1 MQFRELRLLV
11 INWKGG
17 LCLCE
22 PGLFIIST
30 LLFFRN
36 LLSYIYI
43 PVLQKELDV
52 FKTSV
57 WNNHRTRQQKEK
69 ELPSGV
75 PEHIYNFPEQY
86 GGQKCGFH
94 ITEEQLQE
102 VADLSDVLEGTH
114 DYLKPAFRRECE
126 RHLPSPGSIEPA
138 EAADAYRF
146 LKSSVDPNMLWADLI
161 RITHLHSGLHLSG
174 SLLHAHHAVYPKEY
188 VSHSLSTELLVI
200 S

>member
-1 MQFRELRLLV
+1 M
-11 INWKGG
+11 
-17 LCLCE
+17 CLCE
-22 PGLFIIST
+22 QEFP
-30 LLFFRN
+30 LLVPCFFSFRN
-36 LLSYIYI
+36 LLAYIYI

-57 WNNHRTRQQKEK
+57 WNNHRTRPQKEK

-75 PEHIYNFPEQY
+75 QVHIYNFPEQY

-102 VADLSDVLEGTH
+102 VADLSDVLEGTD

-126 RHLPSPGSIEPA
+126 RHLPSPDNIEPA

-146 LKSSVDPNMLWADLI
+146 LKSSVDPN
-161 RITHLHSGLHLSG
+161 
-174 SLLHAHHAVYPKEY
+174 
-188 VSHSLSTELLVI
+188 
-200 S
+200 

>member
-1 MQFRELRLLV
+1 MTEKAVFALTFFKMQFREL
-11 INWKGG
+11 GG

-22 PGLFIIST
+22 PGVSIIST

-36 LLSYIYI
+36 LVAYIYI

-52 FKTSV
+52 FKLSV

-75 PEHIYNFPEQY
+75 PEHIIYNFPEQY

-94 ITEEQLQE
+94 ITKEQLQE
-102 VADLSDVLEGTH
+102 VADLSDVLEETD

-126 RHLPSPGSIEPA
+126 THLPSPDSVEPA

-146 LKSSVDPNMLWADLI
+146 LKSSVDPNML
-161 RITHLHSGLHLSG
+161 
-174 SLLHAHHAVYPKEY
+174 
-188 VSHSLSTELLVI
+188 
-200 S
+200 

>member
-1 MQFRELRLLV
+1 M
-11 INWKGG
+11 
-17 LCLCE
+17 CLCE
-22 PGLFIIST
+22 PGVSIITT

-36 LLSYIYI
+36 LLAYIYI

-94 ITEEQLQE
+94 ITEEPLQD
-102 VADLSDVLEGTH
+102 VADLSDVLEGTD

-126 RHLPSPGSIEPA
+126 RHLPSPDSIELA
-138 EAADAYRF
+138 EASDAYRF
-146 LKSSVDPNMLWADLI
+146 LKSSVDPNML
-161 RITHLHSGLHLSG
+161 
-174 SLLHAHHAVYPKEY
+174 
-188 VSHSLSTELLVI
+188 
-200 S
+200 